1 MAEWLDESTE
11 ELNSNIRCI
20 EMTEYGLHDMEAE
33 TLNSNIRCIEIPINT
48 CKEIAHFR

>member
-20 EMTEYGLHDMEAE
+20 EIAVAFGKIGSEWE
-33 TLNSNIRCIEIPINT
+33 LNSNIRCIEII
-48 CKEIAHFR
+48 